1 MKSLSTLFLSTTL
14 LLTACNAD
22 HSSQDKKESS
32 TESTTETKSNKDK
45 SSNTAN
51 KNVKPY
57 TEQQAKKVFG
67 SVEKLSPGKTK
78 KYPVKG
84 VESKNIS
91 KVIKVKDNETIIYSE
106 DTGHGIPTIPAGE
119 NHEFTAISE
128 VTYKDLKM
136 YMLQDGRFITADPN
150 HVKIISSDKSA
161 HFYPK
166 FEMHEEDYKYLDTLN
181 KNDKDYLAYE
191 NYAKNFGATQYD
203 SKRELLMFTAI
214 HQVNNETEGSFV
226 IEDTP
231 FKSFEDFKSSK

>member
-1 MKSLSTLFLSTTL
+1 MKYLSTLFLSTTL

-22 HSSQDKKESS
+22 QSSQDKKEKS
-32 TESTTETKSNKDK
+32 TESTSAAKSHKEK
-45 SSNTAN
+45 SSDSTN
-51 KNVKPY
+51 KSDKPY

-67 SVEKLSPGKTK
+67 SVEKLSPGKIK

-84 VESKNIS
+84 VETKTIS
-91 KVIKVKDNETIIYSE
+91 KLIKVRDNETIIYSE

-119 NHEFTAISE
+119 DHEFSAISE
-128 VTYKDLKM
+128 VIYKDLKM
-136 YMLQDGRFITADPN
+136 YMLQDGRFITADPK
-150 HVKIISSDKSA
+150 HVEIVSSDKST

-181 KNDKDYLAYE
+181 KNDKDYPAYE
-191 NYAKNFGATQYD
+191 KYAKNYGTTQFD

-214 HQVNNETEGSFV
+214 HQVNNKTEGSFV

-231 FKSFEDFKSSK
+231 FKSFEEFKNSK

>member
-22 HSSQDKKESS
+22 HSSQVKKETS
-32 TESTTETKSNKDK
+32 TESTTDTKSNKDK
-45 SSNTAN
+45 SSNSAN
-51 KNVKPY
+51 KNIKPY

-67 SVEKLSPGKTK
+67 SVEKLRPGKIK

-84 VESKNIS
+84 VESKTIS
-91 KVIKVKDNETIIYSE
+91 KVIKVKDNDTIIYSE

-136 YMLQDGRFITADPN
+136 YMLQDGRFITADPK
-150 HVKIISSDKSA
+150 HVEIVSSDKSA

-166 FEMHEEDYKYLDTLN
+166 FEMHEEDYKYLDTLI
-181 KNDKDYLAYE
+181 KMIK
-191 NYAKNFGATQYD
+191 
-203 SKRELLMFTAI
+203 I
-214 HQVNNETEGSFV
+214 
-226 IEDTP
+226 I
-231 FKSFEDFKSSK
+231 

>member
-1 MKSLSTLFLSTTL
+1 MKYLSTLFLSTTL

-22 HSSQDKKESS
+22 QSSQDKKEKS
-32 TESTTETKSNKDK
+32 TESTTAAKSHKEK
-45 SSNTAN
+45 SSDTTN
-51 KNVKPY
+51 KNVETY

-67 SVEKLSPGKTK
+67 SVEKLSPGKIK

-84 VESKNIS
+84 VESKTIS

-119 NHEFTAISE
+119 DHEFSSISE

-136 YMLQDGRFITADPN
+136 YMLQDGRFITADPK
-150 HVKIISSDKSA
+150 HVEIVSSDKSA

-181 KNDKDYLAYE
+181 KNDKDYKAYE
-191 NYAKNFGATQYD
+191 NYAKKFGATQYD